1 MLVTIG
7 IMATLVGILLPALGS
22 SRDAARETVC
32 LANLH
37 GIGQTFATYRGEQRD
52 RYPFAEPGASIP
64 ASPDG
69 SGVISPSSHW
79 DLSHWWTGVVQRVA
93 PWREHFA
100 SWVCPGSPRVQGE
113 AWRLQ
118 SPGTISLSG
127 YPSYSYSNSFVARP
141 RLWSVGG
148 TADGALLAPTRG
160 SEVRTPSAKALLFD
174 SELAHAT
181 VIEGDVVSRLPV
193 AFADGHASRRD
204 PGDAT
209 PPGENPL
216 RDGPP
221 QLLHDTP
228 SGVHG
233 HDF

>member
-1 MLVTIG
+1 
-7 IMATLVGILLPALGS
+7 MATLVGILLPALGS

-37 GIGQTFATYRGEQRD
+37 GLCQTFATYRAEQRD

-93 PWREHFA
+93 PWREHFGA
-100 SWVCPGSPRVQGE
+100 WVCPGSPREPGE

-118 SPGTISLSG
+118 SAGTISVSG

-141 RLWSVGG
+141 RLWSAGG
-148 TADGALLAPTRG
+148 SADAALLAPTRG
-160 SEVRTPSAKALLFD
+160 NEVRAPSSKVLLFD
-174 SELAHAT
+174 SELSH
-181 VIEGDVVSRLPV
+181 VSARNGEPASRTPV
-193 AFADGHASRRD
+193 AFADGHASREVIA
-204 PGDAT
+204 DAT
-209 PPGENPL
+209 PAADNPM
-216 RDGPP
+216 RDGGA

-228 SGVHG
+228 QGVHG